1 MATAR
6 TTSRDNVVRGP
17 GAVFYGPYVSAKAP
31 GTLVDAGY
39 IAGPVTFQPKVEYH
53 KMDVQEHLAAI
64 KGWPTART
72 FEVKIPLA
80 EAKPDALRLAMAQPA
95 ANFTG
100 TPPAST
106 GLIDADADEIYF
118 QIKIESAKGT
128 TGTPSTGFRAWTYW
142 RCIITGCEAVNL
154 KKDGAQVY
162 LLTFETL
169 FEETGT
175 GADTLAKVVDT

>member
-80 EAKPDALRLAMAQPA
+80 EAKPDSRAASSTSCVCATLWIRLTA
-95 ANFTG
+95 FCT
-100 TPPAST
+100 T
-106 GLIDADADEIYF
+106 GLKSWMPTEM
-118 QIKIESAKGT
+118 
-128 TGTPSTGFRAWTYW
+128 R
-142 RCIITGCEAVNL
+142 
-154 KKDGAQVY
+154 
-162 LLTFETL
+162 
-169 FEETGT
+169 
-175 GADTLAKVVDT
+175 